1 MICERGFGLVRI
13 PFRFFTVW
21 SKKNSLTVANLDVS
35 VASRQMKVV
44 KRQMKMKSRHDNTE
58 KTVGENEKS
67 RVQYA
72 KSWTFW
78 GEKLDFLG

>member
-1 MICERGFGLVRI
+1 
-13 PFRFFTVW
+13 
-21 SKKNSLTVANLDVS
+21 
-35 VASRQMKVV
+35 
-44 KRQMKMKSRHDNTE
+44 MKSHHDNTE

-78 GEKLDFLG
+78 GKKLDFLG